1 MLNRL
6 PLSRLLSRRRSGGA
20 VDGQS
25 SSDRARRGGS
35 PQTGARVVCIAS
47 GKGGTGKSVVASN
60 LAIQRARM
68 GERVLLVDF
77 DAGMANAHL
86 LLGMTPVHDLGHVLD
101 GDVSARNALVQGPHG
116 LSLLSGGV
124 GRQTLINPTRRQLD
138 RLFKALAP
146 LEEDFDLIVIDHGAG
161 LGYATLAHLAA
172 ASTLILV
179 TNPELTALSDAYAIY
194 KRAVTVNPS
203 ISVGVVI
210 NRAEDEGLAKAAWGR
225 FRGAS
230 IRFLSREPEYIGWVP
245 ADRAITQSV
254 QQRSPVTVSWPD
266 SPAAKALQT
275 VVTWSGLDLA
285 RGSQPFFQ
293 RARKALR

>member
-20 VDGQS
+20 VEGQS
-25 SSDRARRGGS
+25 SPDRARRGGS

-161 LGYATLAHLAA
+161 LGYSTLAHLAA
-172 ASTLILV
+172 TSTLIMV
-179 TNPELTALSDAYAIY
+179 TNPELTALSDAYALY

-266 SPAAKALQT
+266 SPAAKALQA